1 MREPWCAPA
10 QWRGDWQ
17 QCAPAQWQH
26 EGWPRDGWGMQLQDF
41 HKQDIEK
48 PEKYSGDIA
57 GWFKWQQNF
66 TRFLRRHEERW
77 PGLLEKV
84 QDLRG
89 KPVTPAH
96 ERQWE
101 WELGFGDISRF
112 KEQLNE
118 FLMCYTKDSARLVVD
133 ACGDHNALDAWRIL
147 AERGHSLRP
156 SHVNTMMQK
165 AMVTREPGASKD
177 LEQAIA
183 SWE

>member
-1 MREPWCAPA
+1 MAEVAAKLR
-10 QWRGDWQ
+10 Q
-17 QCAPAQWQH
+17 
-26 EGWPRDGWGMQLQDF
+26 
-41 HKQDIEK
+41 I
-48 PEKYSGDIA
+48 
-57 GWFKWQQNF
+57 
-66 TRFLRRHEERW
+66 LRRQDGRW
-77 PGLLEKV
+77 PGFLEKV

-118 FLMCYTKDSARLVVD
+118 LLMCYTKDSARLVVD
-133 ACGDHNALDAWRIL
+133 ACGDHNALDAWRML

-156 SHVNTMMQK
+156 SHVNTMMK
-165 AMVTREPGASKD
+165 KVLWPRDAVASKD

-183 SWE
+183 NWEKDVRT